1 MEIWIIIGGLL
12 ASGFVVYLGCVAFE
26 NIQMNKWMRERHL
39 RELKLAMMQLEQP
52 EFFSRTY
59 DVSADEIRKAL
70 EKVRTV
76 TGTSLYSNEELE
88 EMGQLR
94 S

>member
-1 MEIWIIIGGLL
+1 
-12 ASGFVVYLGCVAFE
+12 
-26 NIQMNKWMRERHL
+26 
-39 RELKLAMMQLEQP
+39 
-52 EFFSRTY
+52 
-59 DVSADEIRKAL
+59 L

-94 S
+94 SW